1 MELILFILLA
11 IVSLSQ
17 VAMFTL
23 FFLEKRRSR
32 RRNNS
37 TIAYIESLV
46 EDSVSHLRAEF
57 EHKLNDINKSI
68 SESNTETENKIS
80 QLVLDYSEAQQAA
93 SKINDFGA
101 GLSRIFDYDPI
112 VALRKEREKAGGKS

>member
-1 MELILFILLA
+1 MELILFILLVF
-11 IVSLSQ
+11 VSLSQ
-17 VAMFTL
+17 IATVAL
-23 FFLEKRRSR
+23 FFLEKQRSR

-46 EDSVSHLRAEF
+46 EDSVSHLRAEL

-80 QLVLDYSEAQQAA
+80 QLVLDYSEAQRAA
-93 SKINDFGA
+93 NKINDFGA

-112 VALRKEREKAGGKS
+112 AALRKEREKAGGKS